1 MEDKKE
7 PTIIFIICA
16 LIIII
21 TIYNGNEHQDSLKK
35 NYAFTVGKTIEYKY
49 DDGFKD
55 CIEYNYFVDSVK
67 YINCVINDSN
77 ISSSEKKFYRVKYS
91 KVNPEISELYLTNE
105 IKDSTLYDRIP
116 KSLIHLIKLYG
127 GNPKLIIKKEPF

>member
-77 ISSSEKKFYRVKYS
+77 ISSAEKKFYRVKYS

-105 IKDSTLYDRIP
+105 IKDSTKIYNSGFLRKWRKK
-116 KSLIHLIKLYG
+116 KSDNLH
-127 GNPKLIIKKEPF
+127 P